1 MIEIMNFVK
10 STVQIGSITADV
22 FVCQESNYYFYS
34 LTSTANLIGKADN
47 SALRFL
53 SSKAFK
59 AIQGE
64 SFQPYSFTEKNQT
77 YKLLPCKVVSSYL
90 MYWCTK
96 GNGQAAEV
104 VTALMQESLELR
116 AAKAFNQLTVEK
128 VEDTQKQTNE
138 YLATKA
144 RREAKDEHCA
154 FQRSC
159 WQLGFVPSTVHDYL
173 TKLVFGYSAKE
184 ARELPEVKYEDSI
197 WEDSEIGINHHEE
210 PLLMELYR
218 SIKRR
223 FISYRKGMYID
234 RINRAYLELTENLQL
249 G

>member
-1 MIEIMNFVK
+1 MNFIK
-10 STVQIGSITADV
+10 STAQIGNTTADV
-22 FVCQESNYYFYS
+22 FICQESNDYFYS
-34 LTSTANLIGKADN
+34 WTSIAELIGKDES
-47 SALRFL
+47 SARKFFK
-53 SSKAFK
+53 SKAFK

-64 SFQPYSFTEKNQT
+64 DFQPVQFQLENIS
-77 YKLLPCKVVSSYL
+77 YKLIPCNTALEYL
-90 MYWCTK
+90 MNWCSK
-96 GNGQAAEV
+96 GNGQAAQV
-104 VTALMQESLELR
+104 IMSLAKESLELR
-116 AAKAFNQLTVEK
+116 AAKAFGQLTVEK
-128 VEDTQKQTNE
+128 VVENQEKTNE
-138 YLATKA
+138 YLATKS

-184 ARELPEVKYEDSI
+184 ARELPEVNYEDSI
-197 WEDSEIGINHHEE
+197 WGDSEIGINHHEE

-223 FISYRKGMYID
+223 FISYRKGTYKD
-234 RINRAYLELTENLQL
+234 RVDRAYLELTEDIQL

>member
-1 MIEIMNFVK
+1 MNFVK
-10 STVQIGSITADV
+10 STTQIGTIFADV
-22 FVCQESNYYFYS
+22 FVSESNDYFYS
-34 LTSTANLIGKADN
+34 LTSIAGLIGKADN
-47 SALRFL
+47 SALQFL
-53 SSKAFK
+53 RSKAFK
-59 AIQGE
+59 AIRRE
-64 SFQPYSFTEKNQT
+64 TFQPYSFQLENII
-77 YKLLPCKVVSSYL
+77 YKLVPCDIALDYL
-90 MYWCTK
+90 MKWCSK
-96 GNGQAAEV
+96 GNGEALQV
-104 VTALMQESLELR
+104 VKALAQESLELR
-116 AAKAFNQLTVEK
+116 AAKAFGQLTVEK
-128 VEDTQKQTNE
+128 VVQTQEKTNE
-138 YLATKA
+138 YLATKS

-184 ARELPEVKYEDSI
+184 ARELPEVNYEDSI
-197 WEDSEIGINHHEE
+197 WEDPEIGINHHEE

-223 FISYRKGMYID
+223 FISYRKGTYVD

>member
-1 MIEIMNFVK
+1 MNFTK
-10 STVQIGSITADV
+10 STAQIGSTLTDV
-22 FVCQESNYYFYS
+22 FVSETNDYFYS
-34 LTSTANLIGKADN
+34 LTSTADLVGKPPN

-53 SSKAFK
+53 GSKTLK
-59 AIQGE
+59 AKHGD
-64 SFQPYSFTEKNQT
+64 SFQPYTFVEGNIT
-77 YKLLPCKVVSSYL
+77 YKLLPCWVVSDYL

-96 GNGQAAEV
+96 GNGSAAQIV
-104 VTALMQESLELR
+104 SALMQESLELR
-116 AAKAFNQLTVEK
+116 AAKAFGQLTIEK
-128 VEDTQKQTNE
+128 VVEIQEKTNE
-138 YLATKA
+138 FLATKA

-184 ARELPEVKYEDSI
+184 ARELPEVEYSDSI

-218 SIKRR
+218 AIKRR
-223 FISYRKGMYID
+223 FISYRKGTYRDRID
-234 RINRAYLELTENLQL
+234 RAYMELTEDLQL

>member
-1 MIEIMNFVK
+1 MDFNK
-10 STVQIGSITADV
+10 STIQIGSTSADV
-22 FVCQESNYYFYS
+22 FVSETNDYFYS
-34 LTSTANLIGKADN
+34 LTSTAALIGKPDN

-53 SSKAFK
+53 TSKSFK
-59 AIQGE
+59 AMYGE
-64 SFQPYSFTEKNQT
+64 SFQPYTFTEKNQD

-96 GNGQAAEV
+96 GNGEAAKV
-104 VTALMQESLELR
+104 ISSLMQESLELR

-128 VEDTQKQTNE
+128 VIQVQKLSDE
-138 YLATKA
+138 YLVTKA

-173 TKLVFGYSAKE
+173 TKLVFGYTAKE
-184 ARELPEVKYEDSI
+184 ARELPEVNFEDEI

-210 PLLMELYR
+210 PILMNLYQA
-218 SIKRR
+218 IKRR
-223 FISYRKGMYID
+223 FISYRKGTYID
-234 RINRAYLELTENLQL
+234 RINRAYLELTENVQL

>member
-1 MIEIMNFVK
+1 MSFTK
-10 STVQIGSITADV
+10 STAQIGTIFADV
-22 FVCQESNYYFYS
+22 FVSSDTEDYFYS
-34 LTSTANLIGKADN
+34 LTSIAGLIAKPDN

-64 SFQPYSFTEKNQT
+64 DFQPYIFTEGNKT
-77 YKLLPCKVVSSYL
+77 YKLIPCNVALEYL
-90 MYWCTK
+90 MNWCSK
-96 GNGQAAEV
+96 GNGQAVQVIMSLAK
-104 VTALMQESLELR
+104 ESLELR
-116 AAKAFNQLTVEK
+116 AAKAFGQLTVEK
-128 VEDTQKQTNE
+128 VVETQEKTNE
-138 YLATKA
+138 YLATKS

-159 WQLGFVPSTVHDYL
+159 WQLGFIPSTVHDYL

-184 ARELPEVKYEDSI
+184 ARELPEVSYEDSI
-197 WEDSEIGINHHEE
+197 WENLEIGINHHEE

-223 FISYRKGMYID
+223 FISYRKGTYKD
-234 RINRAYLELTENLQL
+234 RVDRAYLELTEDIQL

>member
-1 MIEIMNFVK
+1 MSFTK
-10 STVQIGSITADV
+10 STVQIGSTIADV
-22 FVCQESNYYFYS
+22 FISDETNEYFYS
-34 LTSTANLIGKADN
+34 LTSIAALIEKPDN

-53 SSKAFK
+53 GSKAFK

-64 SFQPYSFTEKNQT
+64 GFQPYTFVEGNKT
-77 YKLLPCKVVSSYL
+77 YKLLPCNVSSAYL

-96 GNGQAAEV
+96 GNGNAAQV
-104 VTALMQESLELR
+104 VSALMQESLELR
-116 AAKAFNQLTVEK
+116 AAKAFGQLTVEK
-128 VEDTQKQTNE
+128 VVQTQEKTNE
-138 YLATKA
+138 YLATKS
-144 RREAKDEHCA
+144 RREAKDEHCS

-184 ARELPEVKYEDSI
+184 ARELPEVDYSDSI

-210 PLLMELYR
+210 PILMELYR

-223 FISYRKGMYID
+223 SISYRKGTYVD
-234 RINRAYLELTENLQL
+234 RINRAYLELTEDLQL

>member
-1 MIEIMNFVK
+1 MNFTK
-10 STVQIGSITADV
+10 STVQIGSIFADV
-22 FVCQESNYYFYS
+22 FVSESNNYFYS
-34 LTSTANLIGKADN
+34 LTSTADLIGKSPS

-53 SSKAFK
+53 SSKALK
-59 AIQGE
+59 AIQGDT
-64 SFQPYSFTEKNQT
+64 FQPCSFTEKNQT
-77 YKLLPCKVVSSYL
+77 YKLLPCKIVSAYL
-90 MYWCTK
+90 MYWCAK
-96 GNGQAAEV
+96 GNGQAAEI

-116 AAKAFNQLTVEK
+116 AAKAFDQLTVEK
-128 VEDTQKQTNE
+128 VVQTQEKTNE
-138 YLATKA
+138 YLATKS

-184 ARELPEVKYEDSI
+184 ARELPVVDYVDSI
-197 WEDSEIGINHHEE
+197 WEDPEIGINHHEE
-210 PLLMELYR
+210 PLLMDLYR

-223 FISYRKGMYID
+223 FISYRKGTYVD
-234 RINRAYLELTENLQL
+234 RINRAYMELTEDIQF

>member
-1 MIEIMNFVK
+1 M
-10 STVQIGSITADV
+10 
-22 FVCQESNYYFYS
+22 
-34 LTSTANLIGKADN
+34 
-47 SALRFL
+47 RFL
-53 SSKAFK
+53 GSKAFK
-59 AIQGE
+59 AIYGD
-64 SFQPYSFTEKNQT
+64 SFQPCSFTEKNQT
-77 YKLLPCKVVSSYL
+77 YKLLPCKIVSTYL

-96 GNGQAAEV
+96 GNGQAADV

-116 AAKAFNQLTVEK
+116 AAKAFGQLTVEK
-128 VEDTQKQTNE
+128 VVETQEKTNE
-138 YLATKA
+138 YLATKS

-159 WQLGFVPSTVHDYL
+159 WQLGFIPSTVHDYL

-184 ARELPEVKYEDSI
+184 ARELSEVNYEDSI
-197 WEDSEIGINHHEE
+197 WGDSEIGINHHEE

-223 FISYRKGMYID
+223 FISYRKGTYKD
-234 RINRAYLELTENLQL
+234 RVDRAYLELTEDIQL

>member
-22 FVCQESNYYFYS
+22 FVCQDSNDYFYS
-34 LTSTANLIGKADN
+34 LTSIADLIGKDESSARKFFN
-47 SALRFL
+47 S
-53 SSKAFK
+53 KGFK

-64 SFQPYSFTEKNQT
+64 SFQPALFQLENIT
-77 YKLLPCKVVSSYL
+77 YKLVSCNIALIFL
-90 MYWCTK
+90 MNWCGK
-96 GNGQAAEV
+96 GNNLAIQV
-104 VTALMQESLELR
+104 VTALAKESLELR

-128 VEDTQKQTNE
+128 VEDTQKKTNE

-184 ARELPEVKYEDSI
+184 ARELPELNYEDSI

-210 PLLMELYR
+210 PILMELYR

-223 FISYRKGMYID
+223 FISYRKGTYID
-234 RINRAYLELTENLQL
+234 RVNRAYLELTENLQL